1 MLTVLLADFCC
12 YDALTAVAILQYG
25 QMSTNVLEGLAL
37 VGEISVA
44 CAVLTRLLPGAE
56 TVTGGE
62 LSFFDVLAFMVS
74 LPFITGWLFE
84 TIDTLLLKK
93 RMSQALTFRV
103 SRLLFEW
110 RARSGG
116 PAVYAAAVRLT
127 FSLLSEA
134 FAETAGVKN
143 AAEKVKDDSSK
154 HESSLSTSG
163 SSYSGS
169 NSDAAFDSDSDE
181 DGGITRTTVETP
193 VQTAGSHDTEASG
206 SEASYS
212 DSDVTGSSFTTEF
225 TSSDSESSVNPASVP
240 PAQPQRSWPTSF
252 LLLLMP
258 RWLRASA
265 PSRPRSQPVESS
277 SELQSSTVPSARPST
292 VSTSSSGDSASSSS
306 GGYSGSRSSG
316 GAGGLPTSVTSTASS
331 NSRNSR
337 EHQAGALRSVASVVH
352 GYSGSDGK
360 QLYRLT
366 NDPNSRVISD
376 YSVAENDEEESTEGD
391 SSSDSDTD
399 DSDDGTLRIALGTES
414 AAMLATGGQR
424 ASSATEDEGIE
435 GSGSADD
442 DSSGSDQE
450 HDSQESPDEYEDG
463 DDSDVSGDAHDG
475 HASEDVDERVQPT
488 AAGVSPIA
496 PSAAA
501 VARAVA
507 LLRLR
512 SDSDGD
518 DGTVVDLDD
527 LR

>member
-1 MLTVLLADFCC
+1 
-12 YDALTAVAILQYG
+12 
-25 QMSTNVLEGLAL
+25 MSTNVLEGLAL

-74 LPFITGWLFE
+74 LPFIIGWLFE

-93 RMSQALTFRV
+93 RMSQALTFRF

-116 PAVYAAAVRLT
+116 PDVYAAAVRLT

-134 FAETAGVKN
+134 FAEIAGVKN
-143 AAEKVKDDSSK
+143 AAEKVMDDSSK
-154 HESSLSTSG
+154 HESSLSASG

-181 DGGITRTTVETP
+181 AGASVDTP

-212 DSDVTGSSFTTEF
+212 DSDVTRSSFTTTSEF
-225 TSSDSESSVNPASVP
+225 TSSDSESNVNPASAP
-240 PAQPQRSWPTSF
+240 PTQPQRSWPASF

-265 PSRPRSQPVESS
+265 PSRPRSPPVESS
-277 SELQSSTVPSARPST
+277 GDLPSSTAPAARPST
-292 VSTSSSGDSASSSS
+292 VSTSSSDDSTSSSS

-435 GSGSADD
+435 GSCSADD

-475 HASEDVDERVQPT
+475 HASEDVNERVQPT
-488 AAGVSPIA
+488 AAGASPIA